1 MTHVTCPLSSSDFF
15 FLIFTLAPVLTLC
28 YPPCSPAAFPQ
39 KQDNNARREFL
50 FGRGQCQSCTA
61 FLIIIPWYRAK
72 RKDID
77 IIIYF
82 SIVAKGWVWVCVCSR
97 QKRPVVCTAEAA
109 KWAKYEQ
116 CKELTDAYSS
126 SLFQMH
132 VIHKYHRNKKPH
144 CTVTACVLWLRYLHF
159 CWMFVI

>member
-1 MTHVTCPLSSSDFF
+1 M
-15 FLIFTLAPVLTLC
+15 
-28 YPPCSPAAFPQ
+28 
-39 KQDNNARREFL
+39 

-109 KWAKYEQ
+109 K
-116 CKELTDAYSS
+116 
-126 SLFQMH
+126 
-132 VIHKYHRNKKPH
+132 
-144 CTVTACVLWLRYLHF
+144 
-159 CWMFVI
+159 

>member
-82 SIVAKGWVWVCVCSR
+82 SIVAMCSR